1 MSATPVDPPEGVE
14 ELIRLAATSAFG
26 SRVIAT
32 LLRRILELQDHASED
47 ELLGLIAEVE
57 QLLRAEDPTPH

>member
-1 MSATPVDPPEGVE
+1 MNEVPADRPEAVE
-14 ELIRLAATSAFG
+14 ELIRLAAASPFG

-32 LLRRILELQDHASED
+32 LLRRILELQDDASED
-47 ELLGLIAEVE
+47 ELLSLIARVE